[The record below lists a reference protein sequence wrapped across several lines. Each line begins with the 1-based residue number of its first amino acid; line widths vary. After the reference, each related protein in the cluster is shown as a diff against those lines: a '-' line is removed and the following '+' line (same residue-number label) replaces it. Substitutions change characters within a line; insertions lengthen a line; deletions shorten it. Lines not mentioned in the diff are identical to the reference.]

1 LYFFH
6 SLEIDD
12 RGAMDAKKPG
22 RIELRFEF
30 RHCFAKQMSFDAG
43 MQIDVV
49 IRCFNPIDFFR
60 FHKEDPAVF
69 LYQETVDV
77 RITGRFLLLAAVFG

>member
-1 LYFFH
+1 
-6 SLEIDD
+6 
-12 RGAMDAKKPG
+12 
-22 RIELRFEF
+22 
-30 RHCFAKQMSFDAG
+30 MSFDAG